1 MWRSCRGKN
10 LLIALLLCAA
20 PGRPQAQDA
29 PRPAHLQALVDA
41 ARALPAEYHADV
53 LLRLAAT
60 TAAADPA
67 WKLELLEEA
76 FAVAPNVLNP
86 YKLRSAAQTPR
97 NTREWLLGQ
106 AFNLDV
112 DTLSLQCRAV
122 RGMLALDARRAR
134 EMFARIPQP
143 APPQP
148 GCESALIPDLRQF
161 YETLQLVAG
170 TDASLIGERIRTI
183 SSPAELAP
191 AAALVRSAKLSPDD
205 RLALITAYADRL
217 AVFARDSESLGSA
230 ARDPELASQPVALA
244 EAARREGIAVDG
256 LMRAYRG
263 FLAAYLSSTR
273 CEEPAGSLA
282 ASWLEQFNER
292 LRLPGYLVS
301 TELPPIPP
309 EDIHPQTVRPAPET
323 KLYDS
328 PEARELDSRLRRLR
342 TLGDSVPLRQED
354 WRAEAQHILGAL
366 EQWTAQDDDIPVHF
380 HEKAG
385 FYFELLETAP
395 AGPAAARIA
404 ASCVAFFA
412 NHPVAKAQP
421 IEYLFELQRLLSLAR
436 QGDTAP
442 RAAGPFETIER
453 PGGSGA
459 ALASE
464 LANPRDPV
472 IALYTALEH
481 AAR

>member
-1 MWRSCRGKN
+1 M
-10 LLIALLLCAA
+10 IALLCVAL
-20 PGRPQAQDA
+20 GRPQAQD
-29 PRPAHLQALVDA
+29 PQRPSHLQALVDA
-41 ARALPAEYHADV
+41 ARALPAEYHADA

-60 TAAADPA
+60 PAVADPA

-76 FAVAPNVLNP
+76 FSVAPNALNL
-86 YKLRSAAQTPR
+86 YKRRCAAQTPR

-106 AFNLDV
+106 AFNLEV

-122 RGMLALDARRAR
+122 RGMLPLDARRAR
-134 EMFARIPQP
+134 EMFARIP
-143 APPQP
+143 ALTPPQT
-148 GCESALIPDLRQF
+148 GCESALIPDLRLF

-170 TDASLIGERIRTI
+170 NDPSLIMERIRMI

-191 AAALVRSAKLSPDD
+191 AAALIRSAKLSPDD

-217 AVFARDSESLGSA
+217 AVFARNSESLGSA

-256 LMRAYRG
+256 LMRAYRE
-263 FLAAYLSSTR
+263 FLAACLGGTR

-282 ASWLEQFNER
+282 ASWLERFNEK

-301 TELPPIPP
+301 TELLPIPP
-309 EDIHPQTVRPAPET
+309 ENIRPQTMRPAAET
-323 KLYDS
+323 QLYAS

-342 TLGDSVPLRQED
+342 TLSDSASHREED

-366 EQWTAQDDDIPVHF
+366 EQWTAEGGDIAVHF

-395 AGPAAARIA
+395 AGPASARIA

-412 NHPVAKAQP
+412 NHPLAKAQP
-421 IEYLFELQRLLSLAR
+421 LEYLFELQRLLSLAR
-436 QGDTAP
+436 RQQDAAP
-442 RAAGPFETIER
+442 RAAGPFEIIER
-453 PGGSGA
+453 PGGSSA

-472 IALYTALEH
+472 IAVYAALEQ